1 MQITYVLK
9 AIKDERVSAEH
20 HNTNL
25 DWVSELMKSY
35 IEQGYKVSLT
45 EYRDE

>member
-1 MQITYVLK
+1 MTIVYVLK
-9 AIKDERVSAEH
+9 AIKDQRVSAEH

-25 DWVSELMKSY
+25 EWITELMKNY

-45 EYRDE
+45 ESLI

>member
-1 MQITYVLK
+1 MQIVYILK
-9 AIKDERVSAEH
+9 AIKDERISAEH

-25 DWVSELMKSY
+25 YWISELMKTY

-45 EYRDE
+45 EYPNN